1 MITNWKKRLL
11 EKTIDPVLLEE
22 KVADIKSKQKTVAL
36 LNGSFDLLH
45 AGHLHIIY
53 EASQQAD
60 ILIVALNTDS
70 SIKRYKSTDRPIIPL
85 EERLQMVAA
94 LEFVDYVTWFNETT
108 PIRLIKTIKPDVH
121 VNGGD
126 YGAKCVEA
134 EAVEKVG
141 ARLHVVPLIPGLS
154 TTDILKK
161 VQSHPSICV

>member
-22 KVADIKSKQKTVAL
+22 KVEDIKSKQKTVAL